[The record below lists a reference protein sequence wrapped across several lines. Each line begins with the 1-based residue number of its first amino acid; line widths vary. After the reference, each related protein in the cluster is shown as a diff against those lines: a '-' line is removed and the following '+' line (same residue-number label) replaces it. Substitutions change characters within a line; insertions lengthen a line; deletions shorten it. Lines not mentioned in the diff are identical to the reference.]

1 MARGHCNGGIPII
14 AIGII
19 CLQEHETPYKMRR
32 ASWVSPIHP
41 AGSQAAIVSHNWCI
55 FLIHANDTNR
65 LSSQ

>member
-1 MARGHCNGGIPII
+1 MAVFRSSPLESS
-14 AIGII
+14 AY
-19 CLQEHETPYKMRR
+19 QEHETPYKMRR

-55 FLIHANDTNR
+55 SLIHANETNR